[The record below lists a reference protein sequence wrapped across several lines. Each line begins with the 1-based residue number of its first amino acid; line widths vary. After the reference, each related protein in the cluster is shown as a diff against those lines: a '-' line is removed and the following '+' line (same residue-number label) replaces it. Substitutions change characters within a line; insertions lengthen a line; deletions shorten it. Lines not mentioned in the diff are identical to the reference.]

1 MIDYEV
7 LYIDKEG
14 DKQDYVITSTDV
26 RTAMNNTCSSCA
38 LIANALLAVN
48 LNQCLTTNVQNTSRN
63 GG

>member
-26 RTAMNNTCSSCA
+26 RTAMNNLFVA
-38 LIANALLAVN
+38 LIDASVP
-48 LNQCLTTNVQNTSRN
+48 
-63 GG
+63 